1 MFVGIS
7 VHKLFA
13 RALQRFGTCLLIN
26 NTLCGKLVSSLEL
39 PIIFDDNFSFNF
51 ILFLNLIALNSNY
64 CIESFYT
71 VKN

>member
-39 PIIFDDNFSFNF
+39 PIIFDDNFKTTS
-51 ILFLNLIALNSNY
+51 ILF
-64 CIESFYT
+64 FF
-71 VKN
+71 